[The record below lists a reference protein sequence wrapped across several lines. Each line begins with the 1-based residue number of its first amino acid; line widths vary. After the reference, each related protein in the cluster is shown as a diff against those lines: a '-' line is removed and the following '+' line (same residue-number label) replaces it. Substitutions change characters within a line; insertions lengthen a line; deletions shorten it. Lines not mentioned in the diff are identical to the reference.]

1 MKLKMISKDFIRIL
15 NKYNKNSEASVYFLT
30 DLTETNFIGISK
42 TGVVYAPVEQVN
54 QNKINPEDCLKE
66 SSEGYVPI
74 IILG

>member
-1 MKLKMISKDFIRIL
+1 MISKDFIKIL
-15 NKYNKNSEASVYFLT
+15 NKYNKKFPEAFVYFLT

>member
-1 MKLKMISKDFIRIL
+1 MISKDFIRIL
-15 NKYNKNSEASVYFLT
+15 NKYNKKFPEASVYFLT

-42 TGVVYAPVEQVN
+42 TGVVYAPVEHETHH
-54 QNKINPEDCLKE
+54 KINPEDCLKE